1 MEAAQQRGIKEGNAQ
16 EAEASGEMDEKR
28 KRRHWMEA
36 KVNVQTDR
44 EAHEAECS
52 AHVKVFSCCENN
64 WVIRVTANP
73 S

>member
-28 KRRHWMEA
+28 KRRRWIEA

-44 EAHEAECS
+44 EAHGAECS
-52 AHVKVFSCCENN
+52 THVKAVSVFML
-64 WVIRVTANP
+64 
-73 S
+73 